1 MLNTSTIIAKK
12 SIGTNLAA
20 SVFIKNG
27 VIKGETRVEHGR
39 DRDGQRNIS
48 LAR

>member
-12 SIGTNLAA
+12 LIGTSLAA

-27 VIKGETRVEHGR
+27 VIKGETRVEHAVIVTA
-39 DRDGQRNIS
+39 NATFPF
-48 LAR
+48 AR